1 MAKIRVTITT
11 WFRNGRYRNNIV
23 EIPMVDGMVELMVKN
38 DMNIARESVAE
49 CLAKNQ
55 SANVEIIDGDNVVQG
70 MLNIDSLNTQ
80 DDFWTIEKNEEE

>member
-23 EIPMVDGMVELMVKN
+23 EIPMADEMLELLIKN
-38 DMNIARESVAE
+38 NITRKSVAR

-55 SANVEIIDGDNVVQG
+55 SADVEIIVGDSAVHG
-70 MLNIDSLNTQ
+70 MMNIDSLNTQ
-80 DDFWTIEKNEEE
+80 DDVWTIEKNEEE